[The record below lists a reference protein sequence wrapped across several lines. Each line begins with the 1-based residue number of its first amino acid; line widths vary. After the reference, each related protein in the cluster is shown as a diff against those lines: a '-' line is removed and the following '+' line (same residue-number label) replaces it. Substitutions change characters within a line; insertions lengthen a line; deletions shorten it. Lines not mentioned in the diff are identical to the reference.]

1 MARIGIALVLALA
14 WTCGALAADTTTGS
28 GTLYGKSFAAR
39 GGFAY
44 RDEGYT
50 MVVLST
56 APIDANAMVRD
67 GRVDPFALVGHH
79 TSNKATV
86 VKLMIDPKGQ
96 MTCFNVMAEPDSG
109 NRCGDFKD
117 SFKLT
122 RRDYERVAGALDWSG
137 EGESLKLAFDLPI
150 SGSTDGK

>member
-1 MARIGIALVLALA
+1 MARSGWVLGCALA
-14 WTCGALAADTTTGS
+14 CAAAALASDILTGS
-28 GTLYGKSFAAR
+28 GTLYGKSFSAR
-39 GGFAY
+39 GAFAF

-50 MVVLST
+50 MVLLST
-56 APIDANAMVRD
+56 APIDAAAMVRD
-67 GRVDPFALVGHH
+67 GRVDPFAIVGHH
-79 TSNKATV
+79 TGNKATV
-86 VKLMIDPKGQ
+86 VKLMIDPKGS

-117 SFKLT
+117 ALKLT

>member
-1 MARIGIALVLALA
+1 MARVGTILALA
-14 WTCGALAADTTTGS
+14 LACGTTAVAADTINGS
-28 GTLYGKSFAAR
+28 GTLYGKSFSVR
-39 GGFAY
+39 GAFAF

-50 MVVLST
+50 MVVLSS
-56 APIDANAMVRD
+56 APVDAKAMVRD
-67 GRVDPFALVGHH
+67 GRVDPFAIVGHH
-79 TSNKATV
+79 TDNKATV

-96 MTCFNVMAEPDSG
+96 MTCFNVMAEPESG

-117 SFKLT
+117 ALKVT

-137 EGESLKLAFDLPI
+137 EGESLKLQFDLPI